1 MQGRVGSLAGALA
14 VLAALPSVASAQVAQ
29 ESVDLAVVQQ
39 IREEGLE
46 RSQIP
51 DLARYLTEVIGPRL
65 TGSPAMRQANNWTAD
80 KLREWGLENVQ
91 VEPWGEFGRGWEQVS
106 YSGRTE

>member
-1 MQGRVGSLAGALA
+1 MQGRVGSLTGALA
-14 VLAALPSVASAQVAQ
+14 VLAALSSVASAQVAQ

-80 KLREWGLENVQ
+80 AGGSSHPTCSRSTPRRWGGLGA
-91 VEPWGEFGRGWEQVS
+91 P
-106 YSGRTE
+106 TE